1 MADATVPGQEGTS
14 ADSTPPT
21 TQAEAD
27 EGQQLV
33 RKRGAT
39 SVVWKWFGYEEKDVD
54 QKTTLCKICRARV
67 PSTDSNTSSL
77 FYHLKKNHDKEYNES
92 QRLQKIKKP
101 AEKKKLQTQTVQ
113 ESFAKG
119 TPYPHDSKR
128 WKDLTDGVAHH
139 ICVDSVPIYTVERRG
154 FREMW
159 RRADPR
165 YELPSRKYMNKYVG
179 GLYEK
184 CRSKVEAEI
193 NSGMFYA
200 ATTDMWTSRAGH
212 PYMSL
217 TGHYIDT
224 DWNLRSRCLQT
235 SFFPDDHT
243 GENIAKGFTD
253 ALASW
258 GLEEDRLVCVT
269 TDNASNNILAFHL
282 NDMTRLQCFGHRL
295 HLAIGKL
302 RTTELFR
309 EYRDRL
315 LTDNSVHSEWD
326 KTSCDIEGSE
336 NFVFC
341 KSKMTNTMCLSIQ

>member
-1 MADATVPGQEGTS
+1 
-14 ADSTPPT
+14 
-21 TQAEAD
+21 
-27 EGQQLV
+27 
-33 RKRGAT
+33 
-39 SVVWKWFGYEEKDVD
+39 
-54 QKTTLCKICRARV
+54 
-67 PSTDSNTSSL
+67 
-77 FYHLKKNHDKEYNES
+77 
-92 QRLQKIKKP
+92 
-101 AEKKKLQTQTVQ
+101 
-113 ESFAKG
+113 
-119 TPYPHDSKR
+119 
-128 WKDLTDGVAHH
+128 
-139 ICVDSVPIYTVERRG
+139 
-154 FREMW
+154 MW

-224 DWNLRSRCLQT
+224 DWNLHSRCLQT

-258 GLEEDRLVCVT
+258 GLHEDRLVCVT
-269 TDNASNNILAFHL
+269 TDNASNNILAFRL

-302 RTTELFR
+302 RTELFR
-309 EYRDRL
+309 DRVQS
-315 LTDNSVHSEWD
+315 TDNSVHSEWD
-326 KTSCDIEGSE
+326 KISCDIEGSE
-336 NFVFC
+336 NGLVTYTRDPTDSNVFRNFRLSPFVA
-341 KSKMTNTMCLSIQ
+341 LYSIEVYVDPPLDWPHEVNGDVVTSC